1 MQQLCCISYQSVP
14 LNATPMLRFLW
25 VAFQRCPVHIATQLR
40 CCDPRG
46 ATSCGSPM
54 PRAEQFANPTER
66 DRRLAGSFF
75 KRTADRLARLGRTEE
90 HREPDMLRRIV
101 SGPEDLLCYPGQ
113 RLHSLTAARTG
124 AHEDQLADEI
134 GRLERD
140 FLRDHPTDREAE
152 DIDFAQTKGS
162 D

>member
-1 MQQLCCISYQSVP
+1 MWRIIP
-14 LNATPMLRFLW
+14 ATPFKCNPT
-25 VAFQRCPVHIATQLR
+25 VALSLGGVTEGMGTRGPCGARCPVHIETQLR

-90 HREPDMLRRIV
+90 HR
-101 SGPEDLLCYPGQ
+101 
-113 RLHSLTAARTG
+113 
-124 AHEDQLADEI
+124 
-134 GRLERD
+134 
-140 FLRDHPTDREAE
+140 
-152 DIDFAQTKGS
+152 
-162 D
+162 